1 MIPGGA
7 AVYGLMARIG
17 LALVI
22 AVLIWLL
29 GWTQGESS
37 AAKDAAK
44 FQSGVD
50 RAVSG
55 QIQQNTK
62 TEAAQAAVSAE
73 VSHEVESRLGA
84 VRRHY
89 ATAPQRV
96 RQPAAS
102 VRAGAMPGDA
112 EAAGG
117 VDAGASDDGLASAG
131 GAGLRAESYESL
143 AERCAVTTV
152 IAVGWQEWWA
162 GTQAAGRIE

>member
-1 MIPGGA
+1 MMPSGA
-7 AVYGLMARIG
+7 GISASLVRIALG
-17 LALVI
+17 LVI
-22 AVLIWLL
+22 AGLVWLL
-29 GWTQGESS
+29 GWTQGASS
-37 AAKDAAK
+37 AAKKAAEI
-44 FQSGVD
+44 QASLNV
-50 RAVSG
+50 AVSG

-96 RQPAAS
+96 RQSAAS
-102 VRAGAMPGDA
+102 VHPGAVPGDA

-117 VDAGASDDGLASAG
+117 VETSPADNGLASAG

-152 IAVGWQEWWA
+152 IALGWQDWWS
-162 GTQAAGRIE
+162 GVEGVKR

>member
-17 LALVI
+17 LALVV
-22 AVLIWLL
+22 AGLVWLL
-29 GWTQGESS
+29 GWTQGANS

-44 FQSGVD
+44 FQSGAD

-73 VSHEVESRLGA
+73 VSHEVESRIGA

-89 ATAPQRV
+89 ATAQRV

-102 VRAGAMPGDA
+102 VRPGAVPGDA
-112 EAAGG
+112 EAAGSADAAAS
-117 VDAGASDDGLASAG
+117 DAGPAASG

>member
-1 MIPGGA
+1 MMPPGA
-7 AVYGLMARIG
+7 EISAFLVRVA

-22 AVLIWLL
+22 AGLVWLL
-29 GWTQGESS
+29 GWTQGASS
-37 AAKDAAK
+37 AAKKAAEI
-44 FQSGVD
+44 QASLNV
-50 RAVSG
+50 AVSG

-96 RQPAAS
+96 RQSAAS
-102 VRAGAMPGDA
+102 VHPGAVPGDA

-117 VDAGASDDGLASAG
+117 AEADPANDGPASAG
-131 GAGLRAESYESL
+131 GAGLRAESFESL

-152 IAVGWQEWWA
+152 IALGWQDWWSGVDGVA
-162 GTQAAGRIE
+162 R

>member
-1 MIPGGA
+1 MMPPGA
-7 AVYGLMARIG
+7 EISAFLVRVA

-22 AVLIWLL
+22 AGLVWLL
-29 GWTQGESS
+29 GWTQGASS
-37 AAKDAAK
+37 AAKKAAEI
-44 FQSGVD
+44 QASLNV
-50 RAVSG
+50 AVSG

-96 RQPAAS
+96 RQSAAS
-102 VRAGAMPGDA
+102 VHPGAVPGDA

-117 VDAGASDDGLASAG
+117 AEADPANDGPASAG
-131 GAGLRAESYESL
+131 GAGLRAESFESL

-152 IAVGWQEWWA
+152 IALGWQDWWS
-162 GTQAAGRIE
+162 GVEGVTR